1 MNLTKN
7 FTLEELT
14 HSDLADRLYI
24 KNLPTDEQVYNLTA
38 LAQDVLQPVRDY
50 LGVPIKV
57 NSGFRGKALNKA
69 VGGKLTSQHLKG
81 EAADI
86 ECEGKTNKELFDAIV
101 KLGVFDQVINESNFA
116 WVHVSHR
123 ADLPDRHQILKL

>member
-1 MNLTKN
+1 MQLTKD
-7 FTLEELT
+7 FTLEELI

-57 NSGFRGKALNKA
+57 NSGFRSEALNKRI
-69 VGGKLTSQHLKG
+69 GGKPTSQHLNG

-86 ECEGKTNKELFDAIV
+86 ECEEKSNKELFDAIV
-101 KLGVFDQVINESNFA
+101 KLGVSDQVINESNFA
-116 WVHVSHR
+116 WVHVSHK
-123 ADLPDRHQILKL
+123 ADLPDRYQILKL